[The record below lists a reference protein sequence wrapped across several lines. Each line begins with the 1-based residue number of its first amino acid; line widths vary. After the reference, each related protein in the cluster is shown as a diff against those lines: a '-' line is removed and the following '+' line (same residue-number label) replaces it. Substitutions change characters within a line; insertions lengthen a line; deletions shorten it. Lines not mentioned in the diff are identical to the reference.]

1 MKKVFV
7 IMLTGLMIIGT
18 MGCATENKNEFVV
31 AEHES
36 VEAISEESLDEVNEE
51 ESTEVVT
58 EASSVES
65 TNEGKRASKEGNE
78 LFQQFLND
86 ELKVDG
92 STFSEIF
99 AEGIDFA
106 GIPGAYYIDLDDD
119 GEDELLVDG
128 FYYGWEVYDIVDGE
142 IKHIDGGCGT
152 ADNVSIKKGNGHYYV
167 AHTDFMHSG
176 RKFMELVRFD
186 EKGEVIETI
195 YIIAIYEGQ
204 DDYDENSTFYYYE
217 GDIENAYDDAN
228 LITMKQY
235 DDYMDSYVSL
245 EESEFKSAW
254 EE

>member
-1 MKKVFV
+1 MKKIVV
-7 IMLTGLMIIGT
+7 LALIGLMIMGS
-18 MGCATENKNEFVV
+18 MGCASDNKEKEADKEFESIEANTQVSFDDAFTDGATES
-31 AEHES
+31 ATGS
-36 VEAISEESLDEVNEE
+36 STEELTNEE
-51 ESTEVVT
+51 
-58 EASSVES
+58 
-65 TNEGKRASKEGNE
+65 KKASKEGNE

-86 ELKVDG
+86 ELTVNG
-92 STFSEIF
+92 SKFTEIF
-99 AEGIDFA
+99 ADGIDFD
-106 GIPGAYYIDLDDD
+106 GIPRAYYIDLDDD

-186 EKGEVIETI
+186 EKGEAIETI

-245 EESEFKSAW
+245 EESEYKSAW